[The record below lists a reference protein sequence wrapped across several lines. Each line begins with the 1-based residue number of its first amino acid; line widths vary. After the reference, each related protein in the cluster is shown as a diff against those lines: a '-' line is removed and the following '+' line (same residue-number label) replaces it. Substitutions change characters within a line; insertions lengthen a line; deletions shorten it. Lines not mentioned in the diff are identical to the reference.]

1 LHLRARYYNPAV
13 GRFLTADTVIPNPF
27 GSQDWNRY
35 AYVGNNPVVYV
46 DPSGR
51 CRGLSGAAFDACAAV
66 VMATAAGVHK
76 ANEYRNDIFFPD
88 ANTTFADRLE
98 AATVIGG
105 GATLVSAVAAGGIAL
120 GGSGAVSTVSTSSAA
135 ALTGSGVAAAA
146 NVIGQAINKAETGER
161 IDTGEVVVAGTIG
174 YMAGALAPVGATTYL
189 GAAAL
194 GGLSTVG
201 QYSLTELNRGNAC
214 NITPEGVLYNAG
226 LGIFFG
232 GLAGPA
238 PKGYSAFATYA
249 DNPAIRNKAIMDIHR
264 SQLAEMVKTSST
276 SRAVLSG
283 VGTTL
288 NWDRVAERL
297 REFGLIE

>member
-1 LHLRARYYNPAV
+1 M
-13 GRFLTADTVIPNPF
+13 
-27 GSQDWNRY
+27 
-35 AYVGNNPVVYV
+35 
-46 DPSGR
+46 
-51 CRGLSGAAFDACAAV
+51 AFDVCAAG
-66 VMATAAGVHK
+66 VMGVAAGVHK
-76 ANEYRNDIFFPD
+76 ANAYRDDIFFPD

-120 GGSGAVSTVSTSSAA
+120 GGSGAVSTVSTSSAT
-135 ALTGSGVAAAA
+135 ALAGSGVAASA

-174 YMAGALAPVGATTYL
+174 YIAGALAPVGATTYP

-214 NITPEGVLYNAG
+214 NITPGGVLYNAG
-226 LGIFFG
+226 LGTFFG
-232 GLAGPA
+232 GLAGPV
-238 PKGYSAFATYA
+238 PQGYSPFATYA
-249 DNPAIRNKAIMDIHR
+249 NNPALRNRAIMDIHR
-264 SQLAEMVKTSST
+264 SQIKEIVKSSST

-288 NWDRVAERL
+288 NWDRVIQRL
-297 REFGLIE
+297 RSFEIIE